1 MKKLFKRIVI
11 IVICLVSFLLL
22 MRLWMHWM
30 VEREEEQ
37 YRKDGGC
44 MISAVDKF
52 RTTHNRLPEN
62 MSELG
67 MGDDSGF
74 GPFYV
79 KRDSNKY
86 EVFFGL
92 GFDENYVYNS
102 ETKEWK
108 YTY

>member
-1 MKKLFKRIVI
+1 MKKFFKRIVI
-11 IVICLVSFLLL
+11 IVICLVSFLWLTT
-22 MRLWMHWM
+22 RCRHWM

-37 YRKDGGC
+37 YRKEGGC
-44 MISAVDKF
+44 MISAVEKF

-92 GFDENYVYNS
+92 GFDENYVYDS
-102 ETKEWK
+102 DTKEWK